1 MIDQKQNLMRMG
13 ISVDFVGEAQDSDE
27 AIRSVIRGDIQL
39 VFISPESILNNKKF
53 CNMLQRNKYQ
63 EHLVGLIVDEAH
75 CVQMW

>member
-63 EHLVGLIVDEAH
+63 EHLVALIVDEAH